1 MKLIAGLGN
10 IGDKYCFTRHN
21 AGFMVLDKWMFKENI
36 SFRLENKLKCLVAR
50 YRYGSEDLIL
60 IKPTTFM
67 NLSGEAV
74 RAVMDYYKIDIK
86 DVLIIYDDI
95 ALDLGRIRFR
105 ANGSDGGHN
114 GIKSIIKH
122 LGTKDFDRLKIG
134 IGPQIGP
141 SENYVLQN
149 FPKEQTDELKEVLIE
164 EGVQEADAEG
174 PEGGQQKQPHHALD
188 GAGSLWLSST
198 IEIFK

>member
-21 AGFMVLDKWMFKENI
+21 AGFMVLDKLALDNDF
-36 SFRLENKLKCLVAR
+36 SFREENKLKCFLAKSGDII
-50 YRYGSEDLIL
+50 Y

-74 RAVMDYYKIDIK
+74 RAVMDYYKINVKDI
-86 DVLIIYDDI
+86 LIVYDDI

-122 LGTKDFDRLKIG
+122 VGTKEFDRLKIG
-134 IGPQIGP
+134 IGPQPNIP
-141 SENYVLQN
+141 SENFVLQN
-149 FPKEQTDELKEVLIE
+149 FPKEQLEELKEILKRADEAIE
-164 EGVQEADAEG
+164 FYLKNDI
-174 PEGGQQKQPHHALD
+174 QKAQNK
-188 GAGSLWLSST
+188 
-198 IEIFK
+198 FN